1 MLKWESR
8 GDKVSARYLRI
19 LRGADQDQ
27 MLDTGVLLHVFEQ
40 FTKILKE
47 YPF

>member
-1 MLKWESR
+1 MGEQGRQGINAPLGS
-8 GDKVSARYLRI
+8 
-19 LRGADQDQ
+19 ADQDQ
-27 MLDTGVLLHVFEQ
+27 KLDTGVQVHVFEL

>member
-1 MLKWESR
+1 MGER
-8 GDKVSARYLRI
+8 GRQGINAPLRS
-19 LRGADQDQ
+19 ADQDQ
-27 MLDTGVLLHVFEQ
+27 KLDTGVLLHVFEQ